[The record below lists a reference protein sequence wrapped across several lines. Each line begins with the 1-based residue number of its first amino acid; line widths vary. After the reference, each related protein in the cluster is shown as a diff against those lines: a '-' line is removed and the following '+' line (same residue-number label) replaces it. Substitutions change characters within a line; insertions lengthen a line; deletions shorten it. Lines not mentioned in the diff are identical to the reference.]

1 MHDKTVQIEV
11 DGQILTADPGQML
24 IEVTDANDIYIPRF
38 CYHKKLSVAA
48 NCRMC
53 LIEVEKAP
61 KPLPACAT
69 PVTDGMKIS
78 TKSAL
83 AIEAQKSVMEFLLIN
98 HPLDCPI
105 CDQGGEC
112 ELQDLAMGYGSDVSR
127 YQEKKRVIMDKN
139 IGALIQTDMTRC
151 IHCTR
156 CVRFGE
162 EIAGLREMGATGRGE
177 YMEIGTYVE
186 KSLSSELSGNIIDIC
201 PVGALTSKPFR
212 YSARSWEMV
221 QRHGIAPHDSV
232 GSNIELH
239 IKGNIIKRVVPAENE
254 AINEVWLSDRDRFSY
269 EGLYSVDRL
278 QKPMIKNSGTWETV
292 DWEMALVFV
301 RKQLQMIMSN
311 YGASQ
316 LGGLASPT
324 ATLEELYLL
333 QKLLRGLDCHN
344 LDHRLRQKDFTQ
356 QKADPLFPYLGTTI
370 ADLENVD
377 GCLLIGSNVRKEQ
390 PMLNHR
396 LRKAALKGGEIMVI
410 NSVDY
415 DLNYDV
421 ATTIIKPPNE
431 LPIELAAI
439 IKAAMETSS
448 IAVDDALQTLIAD
461 VSVNDTHRLIAK
473 KLDDAKHGIVLLGN
487 LAQAHENFSI
497 LQVLALALTKITQV
511 RFGFLSDAAN
521 SSGACLAGMLPHR
534 GVGGL
539 ASNKIGLNADT
550 MFSQNL
556 RAYILLGV
564 EPELDCWDGKK
575 AMQALNS
582 ANFVLSLTAYQSE
595 QMKAYADV
603 LLPIA
608 AFAETSG
615 SYINIAGQ
623 AQSFTA
629 VVPPAGQARPTWKVL
644 RVLANQLDIPQF
656 QYSSCEEVRNEINAS
671 IGDLVHSSVGAW
683 TLPKSLATKQVRLQ
697 RITEM
702 PMYRVDPLVRR
713 AESLQNTENSASYL
727 IQINAKLAQ
736 LLQFTTGDLVV
747 ATQKNDSFTANI
759 TINDNIADD
768 CVLVQAAHAIA
779 AYAWHSEISLRKTV
793 K

>member
-1 MHDKTVQIEV
+1 MNDKTVQIEV
-11 DGQILTADPGQML
+11 NGQVLTASPEQML

-69 PVTDGMKIS
+69 PVMDGMKVS
-78 TKSAL
+78 TQSAL
-83 AIEAQKSVMEFLLIN
+83 AVEAQKSVMEFLLIN

-112 ELQDLAMGYGSDVSR
+112 ELQDLAMGYGGDVSR
-127 YQEKKRVIMDKN
+127 YQEKKRVVMDKN

-177 YMEIGTYVE
+177 YMEIGTYIE

-221 QRHGIAPHDSV
+221 QKQGIAPHDSV

-239 IKGNIIKRVVPAENE
+239 IKEDIIKRVVPAENE

-269 EGLYSVDRL
+269 EGLYSADRL
-278 QKPMIKNSGTWETV
+278 QKPMIKNSGIWKEV
-292 DWEMALVFV
+292 DWKTAFAFIRE
-301 RKQLQMIMSN
+301 QLQIIMSH
-311 YGASQ
+311 YGGSQ
-316 LGGLASPT
+316 LGGLASAT

-344 LDHRLRQKDFTQ
+344 IDHRLRQKDFRQ
-356 QKADPLFPYLGTTI
+356 QEADPLFPYLGTAI
-370 ADLENVD
+370 ADLETVD
-377 GCLLIGSNVRKEQ
+377 TCLLIGSNIRKEQ
-390 PMLNHR
+390 PILNHR
-396 LRKAALKGGEIMVI
+396 LRKAALKGAEIMVI
-410 NSVDY
+410 NSVNY
-415 DLNYDV
+415 DFNYDV
-421 ATTIIKPPNE
+421 SATIIQSPVD
-431 LPIELAAI
+431 LPIELASI
-439 IKAAMETSS
+439 IKAVVEINSV
-448 IAVDDALQTLIAD
+448 AVDDALQALIVD
-461 VSVNDTHRLIAK
+461 VAVNDTHKLMAK
-473 KLDDAKHGIVLLGN
+473 KLADAEHGLVLLGN
-487 LAQAHENFSI
+487 LAQAHEQFS
-497 LQVLALALTKITQV
+497 VLKMLALTLTKLTHVQ
-511 RFGFLSDAAN
+511 FGFLSEAAN

-534 GVGGL
+534 GVGGMTTG
-539 ASNKIGLNADT
+539 KVGLNADT
-550 MFSQNL
+550 MFSQTL
-556 RAYILLGV
+556 RAYILLGI

-575 AMQALNS
+575 AMQALHS

-595 QMKAYADV
+595 KMKEYADV

-608 AFAETSG
+608 SFAETSG
-615 SYINIAGQ
+615 TYINIAGQ
-623 AQSFTA
+623 AQSFTG
-629 VVPPAGQARPTWKVL
+629 VVPPVGQARPTWKIL
-644 RVLANQLDIPQF
+644 RVLANQLDLSQF
-656 QYSSCEEVRNEINAS
+656 QYNSSEEVYNEINAS
-671 IGDLVHSSVGAW
+671 IGDLTHMSVGQW
-683 TLPKSLATKQVRLQ
+683 TLPKSLKTEKTNLQ
-697 RITEM
+697 RITEV
-702 PMYRVDPLVRR
+702 PMYRVDPLTRR
-713 AESLQNTENSASYL
+713 AEALQNTEDSASYL

-736 LLQFTTGDLVV
+736 ALQCINGDVVV
-747 ATQKNDSFTANI
+747 ATQKDNSFMANI

-768 CVLVQAAHAIA
+768 CVLVQATHALS
-779 AYAWHSEISLRKTV
+779 AYAWHGAISLRKA
-793 K
+793 